1 MYSLLRQHAN
11 LGQKSKALSD
21 SVKLREQISQSSGP
35 VHKKTLALL
44 ENFKGAQVTLFVVVM
59 LGTCLVIGDGILTPA
74 ISGKNIVPQ
83 SQILFWPSEIALPKS
98 QSYSLTCWTTLAHYY
113 GST

>member
-21 SVKLREQISQSSGP
+21 SVKLKEQISQSSGP

-74 ISGKNIVPQ
+74 ISGKNIVPR

-98 QSYSLTCWTTLAHYY
+98 
-113 GST
+113 

>member
-1 MYSLLRQHAN
+1 LYSLLRQHAN

-21 SVKLREQISQSSGP
+21 SVKLKEQISQSSGP

-74 ISGKNIVPQ
+74 ISGKNTVPR

-98 QSYSLTCWTTLAHYY
+98 
-113 GST
+113 